1 MVPFDQLQAPSLSE
15 SRFLVIDF
23 ETVTPKGRPAAPIE
37 VAVLPIAT
45 GFTVDRAAAF
55 STFICPPPDSPLTP
69 FDIQQTGIR
78 PSDVAGA
85 PTAEAAL
92 MQVDEAFGSFP
103 DALVAHNAP
112 YEAGL
117 LSHFSPACPRLS
129 SLPFIDTVALGR
141 SLLPDLAN
149 HKLDT
154 LAAGL
159 AVTTEGDRHRAL
171 GDVLLTAAIFIRLA
185 ASARADHGWD
195 DLDALLIAAGYPR
208 LKPPPAQQTLFS

>member
-1 MVPFDQLQAPSLSE
+1 MVAFDQLQAPSLSE
-15 SRFLVIDF
+15 SSFLVIDF

-55 STFICPPPDSPLTP
+55 STFICPPHDSPLTP

-103 DALVAHNAP
+103 NALVAHNAP
-112 YEAGL
+112 CAGL
-117 LSHFSPACPRLS
+117 LSRFSQACPRLS

-141 SLLPDLAN
+141 SLQSQACLAC
-149 HKLDT
+149 
-154 LAAGL
+154 GL
-159 AVTTEGDRHRAL
+159 RDRAKGWPLRLRAIGIRAL

-185 ASARADHGWD
+185 ASPRADHGWD

-208 LKPPPAQQTLFS
+208 LKPPTAQQTLFS